1 MIEREIGLWV
11 IRCGFYEAAK
21 AITADWSH

>member
-1 MIEREIGLWV
+1 MIEGEIGLWV